1 MNSGSQMSYTRRYE
15 SAFLVFSDLLS
26 KSRKNYF
33 RKFSQRLDQPD
44 RKENKFKIQYGP
56 TAHLC
61 GMQKSGVVLTFIWDA
76 GIPGNTPTWRVE
88 AALMQ

>member
-1 MNSGSQMSYTRRYE
+1 MPGVMGAHSLCFPTFPTCCGSPVKNYSE
-15 SAFLVFSDLLS
+15 SARSDH
-26 KSRKNYF
+26 
-33 RKFSQRLDQPD
+33 PE

-61 GMQKSGVVLTFIWDA
+61 GMQKSGVVLTVIWEA